1 LEVSTGHLGAGE
13 DFRKALKTKGDC
25 WCREGELNPQGTKYR
40 RILRASKWTT
50 FHCFELLLSA
60 SDAVSSNIELPPIP
74 FQMWPL
80 RPSSVTTA
88 SQELLDL

>member
-60 SDAVSSNIELPPIP
+60 SDAVSANIELLPIP
-74 FQMWPL
+74 SQMC
-80 RPSSVTTA
+80 
-88 SQELLDL
+88 